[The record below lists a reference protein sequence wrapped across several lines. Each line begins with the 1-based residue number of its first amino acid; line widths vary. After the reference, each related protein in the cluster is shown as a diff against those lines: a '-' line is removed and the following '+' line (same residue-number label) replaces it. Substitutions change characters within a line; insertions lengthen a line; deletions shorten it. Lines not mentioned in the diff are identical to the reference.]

1 MYTNDEWAVAATG
14 AVHVDNDDNLL
25 KIRDEET
32 EKTLFYG
39 LLQHDQYH
47 IEGPGNL
54 VVTWNDDK
62 TGSEC
67 ALSFQTQEGMMTF
80 WNALNRTPLPTFE
93 NLDILNA
100 QLEIALS
107 KPPQMRRS
115 LVSGVLDE
123 KWIES
128 LVVMVKEV
136 KEEQMANED
145 ERWTKLF
152 KLFKHLVILDPRQVC
167 GRLMRDDVYF
177 YDLSTPS

>member
-39 LLQHDQYH
+39 LLPHDQYQ

-67 ALSFQTQEGMMTF
+67 ALSRRAAAG
-80 WNALNRTPLPTFE
+80 R
-93 NLDILNA
+93 A
-100 QLEIALS
+100 QLLAKKRHTDRLQNPA
-107 KPPQMRRS
+107 KLRRFRI
-115 LVSGVLDE
+115 GGG
-123 KWIES
+123 I
-128 LVVMVKEV
+128 
-136 KEEQMANED
+136 
-145 ERWTKLF
+145 
-152 KLFKHLVILDPRQVC
+152 
-167 GRLMRDDVYF
+167 GGG
-177 YDLSTPS
+177 